1 MVATR
6 GLSAVVSFSR
16 PWRSFVHSRALA
28 VSSRVAAA
36 LLLLG
41 ALACA
46 PDSPS
51 SPTGLQPD
59 AARRSTS
66 ASSLSV
72 PSAPTNVQG
81 TPGKN
86 KATVTWQAPAST
98 GGSAILYYLIVSSP
112 GNIKTVVAA
121 PKTTGMVIGLQNGT
135 AYRFTVLAVNA
146 VGVGPASAP
155 SAPVTPT
162 ATSVNQPPTAVIT
175 APANGATVTQGAV
188 LTFTGRGT
196 DPETGTLSGASLV
209 WTSSING
216 QIGIGAGFS
225 ISSLAVGT
233 HTITLTAKDPQGAT
247 GTATISVTV
256 QATTPPPSGRWVTG
270 YYVGYQQSLYPETSV
285 DFSYLTHVIVGTA
298 EPTSRGGL
306 DTSFWIDPVNGPR
319 MARHLTARAHQFG
332 RKAIMMIGGAGYDT
346 QLRSATA
353 SAYRATF
360 VANLVKA
367 MNSMGFDGIDV
378 DWEPINSSDQPT
390 VVQFLK
396 DLRAAKPGLIITFP
410 VTWVNVN
417 FPADSWYAQLAP
429 LVDQFN
435 MMSYEMADNWGGWV
449 SWHTSALFGNAGN
462 HPSSVA
468 SSAAA
473 YRAVGIPASKIGIG
487 IGAYGSCWQGVSSM
501 LATLVGSAGVVA
513 SDNAMSYTNIVSL
526 YYKASAYHWDAT
538 AQAGYLS
545 FSSPTG
551 PDRCTLVSYDDP
563 QAVTAKGA
571 YAKSQGFGGAIM
583 WTIGEQHLPNA
594 ASGQQDPLMRAL
606 YTAIQ

>member
-1 MVATR
+1 MR
-6 GLSAVVSFSR
+6 N
-16 PWRSFVHSRALA
+16 
-28 VSSRVAAA
+28 RVAAA
-36 LLLLG
+36 AVRLIPAALVLA
-41 ALACA
+41 ALACSDQSPITS
-46 PDSPS
+46 PDRGIEPANPS
-51 SPTGLQPD
+51 K
-59 AARRSTS
+59 AALAKTVS
-66 ASSLSV
+66 
-72 PSAPTNVQG
+72 SAPQNVTAVG
-81 TPGKN
+81 GNHT
-86 KATVTWQAPAST
+86 ATVSWRAPASN
-98 GGSAILYYLIVSSP
+98 GGSPILYYQIISKP
-112 GNIKTVVAA
+112 GNVKTNVAA
-121 PKTTGMVIGLQNGT
+121 TSTSGTVKGLQNGT
-135 AYRFTVLAVNA
+135 SYTFTVVAVNA
-146 VGVGPASAP
+146 VGSSPASSP
-155 SAPVTPT
+155 SNAVVPGTTTTNQSPT
-162 ATSVNQPPTAVIT
+162 ATIS
-175 APANGATVTQGAV
+175 APANGATYTQGQSV
-188 LTFTGRGT
+188 TFTGAGN
-196 DPETGTLSGASLV
+196 DPEDGALSGASLV

-216 QIGIGAGFS
+216 QIGTGASFS
-225 ISSLAVGT
+225 TTSLSAGT
-233 HTITLTAKDPQGAT
+233 HTITLTAKDSKGAT
-247 GTATISVTV
+247 GTATITVTV
-256 QATTPPPSGRWVTG
+256 SAQATTPPPSGRWVTG

-285 DFSYLTHVIVGTA
+285 DFSYLTHVVVA
-298 EPTSRGGL
+298 AVLPKNGGAI
-306 DTSFWIDPVNGPR
+306 DTSFYIDAVNGPR
-319 MARHLTARAHQFG
+319 MARNLTARAHQFG
-332 RKAIMMIGGAGYDT
+332 RKAIMMLGGAGWYSQMVNST
-346 QLRSATA
+346 S